1 MLILMLRNTVV
12 HLPGQPAGPVDA
24 GATIDV
30 DAPQA
35 LQLIALGKA
44 VAVVAV
50 AQGDVQYAVDP
61 GAMHAEK
68 RKRKGAA

>member
-1 MLILMLRNTVV
+1 MRILMLRNTVV
-12 HLPGQPAGPVDA
+12 HRPGQPAGPVDA

-35 LQLIALGKA
+35 LQLIAAGKA
-44 VAVVAV
+44 VAAP
-50 AQGDVQYAVDP
+50 APQGNQLHADDP
-61 GAMHAEK
+61 TATHAEK

>member
-1 MLILMLRNTVV
+1 MQILMLRNTVV
-12 HLPGQPAGPVDA
+12 HLPGQPAEPVDA

-44 VAVVAV
+44 VAVTALP
-50 AQGDVQYAVDP
+50 QGDMLSADDATAVR
-61 GAMHAEK
+61 AEK
-68 RKRKGAA
+68 RKRKAC